1 MMLILI
7 FVDISVIFDVGFVII
22 LIGNVIIIVD
32 ISNGVGVGVGI

>member
-1 MMLILI
+1 MLILI
-7 FVDISVIFDVGFVII
+7 FVDISVIFDVGYVII